1 MNRLE
6 EVVKTLKTH
15 IGEGV
20 EAALEYLEQ
29 VLDHN
34 SDRYNDYIQIKS
46 RYNGLQRELLL
57 GVVDHSTYDISRNN
71 ISKALLLL
79 AEELTEKDLV
89 PEGGAKE
96 EEEDKYG
103 EILYHVPELM
113 QLNHEE
119 KCTVRIAFV
128 LEQLMRDW
136 VRTEVDVVKS
146 IRISE
151 IMAVNLLNVDETDPP
166 FTIRTL
172 SETVQFI
179 DKEDFTEWIFYVK
192 PVKTGRF
199 PLVLRVSVIEMINNK
214 EYKKDIVLEEEITVQ
229 AEEVPPAGEAAF
241 KSAGTNIML
250 SNGPVPTETAA
261 PPAAQAGEAGKK
273 GLSKVAGAL
282 LATAAIAAAG
292 YFGVGYYQ
300 EEQTWKEARKNG
312 NISGYQRYL
321 EKYPN
326 GRHDEDARFMIDSL
340 SRIDTV
346 SGISAPSTTV
356 PETENSPAADTTAQ
370 PQDPATRN
378 EPPAAAR
385 NPPKPAPGRAGKPA
399 GKSKPDAGK
408 AKPGKIETRT
418 SPNVSANTANKPD
431 LSPPASAPLLRG
443 NNFYFKIPRF
453 AIVETGDQNLD
464 LKFYQYNQYREVLAV
479 LGTQGN
485 VRFQPGTRLAFVPD
499 KGDAIFAELKY
510 VATIQQAQNRLEG
523 YFTISGDDLTRLSKE
538 KFKSVRIIDA
548 GNHALKVFNLSR
560 AGSKNLNR
568 RAEDALKQLEEKR

>member
-6 EVVKTLKTH
+6 EIVKTLKTH

-29 VLDHN
+29 VLDHD

-57 GVVDHSTYDISRNN
+57 GVIDHSTYDISRNN

-128 LEQLMRDW
+128 VEQLLREW
-136 VRTEVDVVKS
+136 VRTEVDVIKS

-166 FTIRTL
+166 FIIRTL

-229 AEEVPPAGEAAF
+229 SEEVPPAGEAAF

-250 SNGPVPTETAA
+250 SNGPVPPETPAA
-261 PPAAQAGEAGKK
+261 PAAEASEAGKK
-273 GLSKVAGAL
+273 GLSRVAGAL
-282 LATAAIAAAG
+282 LATAAIAASG
-292 YFGVGYYQ
+292 YFGVRYYQ
-300 EEQTWKEARKNG
+300 QEQIWKEARKSG
-312 NISGYQRYL
+312 NASGYQRYL

-326 GRHDEDARFMIDSL
+326 GRHEEDARIMIDSL

-346 SGISAPSTTV
+346 SGVSAPSSTV
-356 PETENSPAADTTAQ
+356 PETENSSAADTTAQ
-370 PQDPATRN
+370 PQYPANRN
-378 EPPAAAR
+378 EPPAVTG
-385 NPPKPAPGRAGKPA
+385 NPSKSAPGRAGKPA
-399 GKSKPDAGK
+399 GRNKPDAGK
-408 AKPGKIETRT
+408 NKPNKVETKT
-418 SPNVSANTANKPD
+418 SPAVSTNAAGKPD
-431 LSPPASAPLLRG
+431 LPPPASAPLLRG

-453 AIVETGDQNLD
+453 PVVETDDQKLD

-479 LGTQGN
+479 LGSQGN
-485 VRFQPGTRLAFVPD
+485 VKFQPGTRLAFVPD

-538 KFKSVRIIDA
+538 KFKSVRIIGA
-548 GNHALKVFNLSR
+548 GNQSLKVFNLNR
-560 AGSKNLNR
+560 GDGKTLNR
-568 RAEDALKQLEEKR
+568 RAEDALKQLEEKK